1 LVTIVE
7 VAAGSLTDGSG
18 PNNVFQLC
26 LDGTATFTSP
36 GPSAFVTGGTAAGNL
51 ILREG
56 SGASPDN
63 IVAGTVNGSC
73 YYWTV
78 WTKSTTATT
87 IVIGSSATVGP
98 LVNVNSN
105 ASQGPLNATL
115 SAGSL
120 ASLTTQVSLV
130 IANRVFATQVKVT
143 AVSQPIMAPGS
154 VHQLAGDIL
163 IEETGNGQ
171 LKNGEEICVEVVPN
185 QNTGTLTD
193 VFLSGQITADLP
205 IATAA
210 NGVVIGSIQ
219 LSTDDCDLIAENLG
233 STTRSFSFFILQQS
247 TTGTGKVTISNIHF
261 SVLNDAVAG
270 AVQVN
275 VVGLGTGGNSID
287 FQRIVS
293 NARVGSP
300 IAGTAATRLGVTQV
314 GAFTTST
321 KVTTK
326 GKYVTYRFDFG
337 VAAAGKAVQV
347 WGATKTGNDWSA
359 FAVVTTRTAN
369 ASGVVYYYIRQNSAT
384 WKSYRAYWTGGGA
397 WTPARQARWVN

>member
-1 LVTIVE
+1 
-7 VAAGSLTDGSG
+7 
-18 PNNVFQLC
+18 
-26 LDGTATFTSP
+26 
-36 GPSAFVTGGTAAGNL
+36 
-51 ILREG
+51 
-56 SGASPDN
+56 
-63 IVAGTVNGSC
+63 
-73 YYWTV
+73 
-78 WTKSTTATT
+78 
-87 IVIGSSATVGP
+87 
-98 LVNVNSN
+98 
-105 ASQGPLNATL
+105 
-115 SAGSL
+115 
-120 ASLTTQVSLV
+120 
-130 IANRVFATQVKVT
+130 
-143 AVSQPIMAPGS
+143 
-154 VHQLAGDIL
+154 
-163 IEETGNGQ
+163 
-171 LKNGEEICVEVVPN
+171 
-185 QNTGTLTD
+185 
-193 VFLSGQITADLP
+193 
-205 IATAA
+205 
-210 NGVVIGSIQ
+210 VVIGSIQ